1 MHRPVV
7 FLALLMGSLPAEAF
21 ELWGTGPLANAS
33 VQTTADT
40 KFRYHRSGT
49 EDPGRTVD
57 GPFVMF
63 PGLPVN
69 DYLEQVGRYNMQ
81 ITKGDLSIGL
91 QFDEVALF
99 SNRYVLDGELSH
111 TVPLYDDSIQSP
123 MKDGYFLI
131 EKMFVKNRWE
141 KVEVTVGDTYGS
153 FGRGMALNIVKNTDL
168 DIDTSIRGAKGVWR
182 LGDVDVTAISG
193 ITNQQQISQENPNY
207 AIQQNIPHVVSGG
220 RVEWFGPI
228 SLGAHAATYKFA
240 RTAEILPATP
250 VEGYGNDLDAAIM
263 GANFEGNGLLGL
275 DVYAEADLYDY
286 RAVEL
291 TDGSDQLLGWAT
303 YTSVAAYPGKAV
315 VLLEAK
321 ATKDTER
328 ITTFTTVEG
337 WEPSSV
343 PTLEYERVITE
354 DGAAAVNS
362 NDIMGTRIRVDYAA
376 IPGEFTPYVAASYL
390 IDNDTT
396 GLHFN
401 NSPENILHPMVG
413 VEWSKNHKA
422 VQFNAGHRIDQRQDA
437 AEGADR
443 MTHVD
448 ATIHIPLF
456 GHEALEIDIDAKKFE
471 WGVNEQQQTD
481 FLEMANALAWH
492 HGEKWIWMFYQDWTD
507 NPLVQSEGNLGF
519 LNKNLYGALEAQY
532 KPGTNLTLKAFY
544 GAYKA
549 GIRCSGGQCRS
560 LPGFSGARASLSGVF

>member
-1 MHRPVV
+1 MSRSILL
-7 FLALLMGSLPAEAF
+7 LALLGVPSSAHAF

-33 VQTTADT
+33 VQVTADT
-40 KFRYHRSGT
+40 KFRYHRSDAA
-49 EDPGRTVD
+49 DPGRKTD

-63 PGLPVN
+63 PGLPVS

-81 ITKGDLSIGL
+81 ITKAHLSIGL

-99 SNRYVLDGELSH
+99 SNRYVLDGELEH
-111 TVPLYDDSIQSP
+111 TVPLYDESIQSP
-123 MKDGYFLI
+123 FKDGYFLI

-141 KVEVTVGDTYGS
+141 QVDLTLGDTYGS
-153 FGRGMALNIVKNTDL
+153 FGRGLALNIVKNTDL
-168 DIDTSIRGAKGVWR
+168 DIDTSIRGAKTVWR
-182 LGDVDVTAISG
+182 LGDVDLTLISG

-207 AIQQNIPHVVSGG
+207 GIQQNTPHVVSGA
-220 RVEWFGPI
+220 RAEWFGPV
-228 SLGAHAATYKFA
+228 SLGTHVATYKFA
-240 RTAEILPATP
+240 RDTELMPATP
-250 VEGYGNDLDAAIM
+250 VERYGDDLDAAIA
-263 GANFEGNGLLGL
+263 GVTFEGNGLLGL
-275 DVYAEADLYDY
+275 DVYAEGDVYDY
-286 RAVEL
+286 RATEL
-291 TDGSDQLLGWAT
+291 TDGADSLLGWAA
-303 YTSVAAYPGKAV
+303 YSSIAAYPGKTV
-315 VLLEAK
+315 ILLEAK

-362 NDIMGTRIRVDYAA
+362 NDIVGTRIRVDYAA
-376 IPGEFTPYVAASYL
+376 VPGEFTPYIAAAYL
-390 IDNDTT
+390 LDKDTA

-401 NSPENILHPMVG
+401 DSPENILHPMMG
-413 VEWSKNHKA
+413 VEWSKGHRA
-422 VQFNAGHRIDQRQDA
+422 VQLNAGHRIDQRQDSS
-437 AEGADR
+437 EGADR
-443 MTHVD
+443 MTHLD

-456 GHEALEIDIDAKKFE
+456 GHEALEIDLDGKKFE

-492 HGEKWIWMFYQDWTD
+492 HGEKWIWVLYQDWTD

-519 LNKNLYGALEAQY
+519 IDTNLYGALEAQY